1 MTPERWQHI
10 DSVFHAALERPPEE
24 RARFLKEAC
33 AGDEAA
39 RSEIEA
45 LIMAHEQSGEFL
57 DRPAYE
63 GPNKTL
69 SAQPLKQTPGTI
81 LGHYKI
87 LGALGEGGMGQ
98 VYLALDTRLGRKIAL
113 KLLPPEFT
121 SDGGRVRRFEQEAR
135 AASALSHPN
144 VCVIHEIG
152 GTADGLQ
159 FIAMEY
165 IEGMTLRQRIAQKR
179 LKLSESLDIAIQ
191 TATGL
196 AVAHAA
202 GIIHRDIKPEN
213 VMLRS
218 DGLVKILDFGLA
230 KLTERQTIETE
241 TEPLMRSL
249 AQTGPGMIMGTV
261 AYMSPEQAR
270 GLPVD
275 ARTDIWT
282 LGVVLYEMVVG
293 QQPFS
298 GPTPSDLLVSIL
310 EQEPPRVTHKLGEAP
325 AELERILRKALKKD
339 PEERYQVVKDMALDL
354 KSLSQELKHE
364 AALEHAA
371 TPAPTAEAQIAAGAA
386 QAAVATH
393 EKLSARTDE
402 VSAARWASSAEYFV
416 SEIKRHKVTTWL
428 ILATIVI
435 AAAGI
440 VFWYKLSNHNQA
452 VAPLSAKLFQHT
464 SMRKLTTNGNAL
476 VAAISPNG
484 KYVAYVTFE
493 RPSSPQAT
501 GKSSLWIRQVT
512 TTGNIQ
518 IVRPAEVW
526 YQSVTFSPDGDYVFY
541 VVTDTQNATALYKV
555 PALGQGGSPIKIMGG
570 VTSGVSLSP
579 NGKQITFVRHDPAH
593 KEARLMVADAD
604 GTNEQILATRKSPE
618 SFGRGPFTARPAW
631 SPDGK
636 VIACSVWVPDSQGLY
651 ANVLAVNVSDRVE
664 KVLLPHRWS
673 EVTDVSWLSD
683 GSGLLMNAKE
693 QEASF
698 WQLWLLSY
706 PGGEARR
713 ITGDLSDYD
722 RSVNL
727 TADST
732 ALISMQEQTLS
743 NIWISPNGH
752 GGRATQIT
760 SGAGRY
766 FDLSWTA
773 DGQILYASDA
783 SGSAEIWEME
793 SDGTGAKQLT
803 AGTGRNYGPIASP
816 DGRYI
821 IFHSTRLGRTFH
833 IWRMDADGNNPKQLT
848 SGNTESTFAQ
858 ISPDGQWVVY
868 TQIVSTG
875 AQNVWKVSIDGG
887 TPVQLTDKDSLRP
900 SISPDGKMI
909 ACWQSDNQP
918 SPTWHIA
925 LIPFAGGPPLKLL
938 EIPPGEAASW
948 GQPLLWSP
956 DGSAVTYVDQ
966 LNAVNNVWSQPID
979 GRKPTQLTDFKSD
992 QIFSFNWSRD
1002 GKLVLSRG
1010 VSTSDV
1016 IMISDS
1022 P

>member
-24 RARFLKEAC
+24 RARFLKDAC

-45 LIMAHEQSGEFL
+45 LIIAHEQSGEFL

-63 GPNKTL
+63 GAPKTFIG
-69 SAQPLKQTPGTI
+69 QPLKQTPGTI

-87 LGALGEGGMGQ
+87 LRGLGEGGMGE

-121 SDGGRVRRFEQEAR
+121 SDAGRVRRFEQEAR

-152 GTADGLQ
+152 ETADGLQ

-165 IEGMTLRQRIAQKR
+165 IEGMTLRQRLAQKR
-179 LKLSESLDIAIQ
+179 LRLSESLDIGIQ
-191 TATGL
+191 IAMGL

-230 KLTERQTIETE
+230 KLTEPQTIETE

-270 GLPVD
+270 GLAVD

-282 LGVVLYEMVVG
+282 LGVVLFEMIVG

-310 EQEPPRVTHKLGEAP
+310 EREPPPVAHKLGEAP

-339 PEERYQVVKDMALDL
+339 REERYQVVKDMALDL

-371 TPAPTAEAQIAAGAA
+371 TPALSAETQIAAGAA
-386 QAAVATH
+386 QASVATH
-393 EKLSARTDE
+393 ENLSARTE
-402 VSAARWASSAEYFV
+402 VSVARPASSAEYFV
-416 SEIKRHKVTTWL
+416 SEIKRHKGTTWL

-464 SMRKLTTNGNAL
+464 SMRKLTTNGHAL
-476 VAAISPNG
+476 VGAVSPNG
-484 KYVAYVTFE
+484 KYIAYVTFE
-493 RPSSPQAT
+493 RPSSPLST

-512 TTGNIQ
+512 TAGNIQ

-541 VVTDTQNATALYKV
+541 VLTDTQNATALYRV
-555 PALGQGGSPIKIMGG
+555 PALGQDGSPIKLMGG

-579 NGKQITFVRHDPAH
+579 NSKQITFVRHDPANQ
-593 KEARLMVADAD
+593 EARLMVADAD

-651 ANVLAVNVSDRVE
+651 ANVLAVNVADRVE
-664 KVLLPHRWS
+664 KVLLPHKWS
-673 EVTDVSWLSD
+673 EVTDVTWLSD

-713 ITGDLSDYD
+713 ITGDLSDYA
-722 RSVNL
+722 RSVSL

-743 NIWISPNGH
+743 NIWVSPSGH
-752 GGRATQIT
+752 GGPATQIT

-766 FDLSWTA
+766 FDLYWTP

-803 AGTGRNYGPIASP
+803 AGIGRNYGPVASP

-833 IWRMDADGNNPKQLT
+833 IWRMDADGSNPKQLT
-848 SGNTESTFAQ
+848 SGNTESNFAQ

-868 TQIVSTG
+868 TQIVSSG

-918 SPTWHIA
+918 SSTWHIA
-925 LIPFAGGPPLKLL
+925 LIPFAGGPPVKLL
-938 EIPPGEAASW
+938 EIPPGVAASW

-979 GRKPTQLTDFKSD
+979 GGKPTQLTDFKSD

-1016 IMISDS
+1016 VMISDS